1 MQSKDNIKQVQR
13 IIKQLECGKKN
24 VNEVPKKYALNSDI
38 IHAEREL
45 GLRVICQRGF
55 DVIRQEFFVEEE
67 IVYKCLSLENKREII
82 KTTFKSFEEYYN
94 YLEGNI
100 YENACYFQ
108 YKFDNNFIKSLKL
121 DLNRLSERKYFVTD
135 TIDDYTLELSQEE
148 REVYEQGEKVKS
160 LCKKWIKKFNSCK
173 NYEELKSVCEKYFN
187 SQLAKD
193 VNISFFLWQY
203 VFFNNNDE
211 NSLIVIMQYMS
222 NGKYMGRE
230 MVEGLCSI
238 YNPENVLELFD
249 YSVGSKRTIYRRK
262 KKVKD
267 YVNALKSGDIES
279 KTKAYFDKNTH
290 FFCEEI
296 DLYEY
301 KNIRGLQRKKYV
313 ASIYRY
319 FENFEDFIEY
329 RKGDLSNCDLSRAID
344 LNMDFSNYI
353 LDNETTKLPITID
366 KNIEYEV
373 EKYFENNMFIVAQY
387 WINKGGNILKQ
398 YIHRFDYFFDF
409 VAFLKSDLSDSDML
423 FCDGLVNLESFE
435 GLNFEN
441 ASMRSSLKEK
451 LNMPYETLEYKK
463 DLIVSFPVVQKNE
476 RKKKA
481 QMIVLDNEDEKT
493 LSALKKKFC
502 YDYEFNGELVYYIT
516 DLHLMHRIQNAGCK
530 SEDDMIYVIQ
540 NIINSFVRVIS
551 MSIRSENLLLIGGD
565 TASEFYVF
573 KLFVEKL
580 KQSLDSC
587 WKTRRT
593 CVVFILGNHE
603 LWDFSEFSL
612 NQTVEK
618 YKNLIN
624 DNGMYLL
631 QNELLYKN
639 ESNDIGVISYKDLC
653 DLSEKTLED
662 QLRCSR
668 IVILGGIGFSGY
680 NKKFNAN
687 NGVYRESINRDEEI
701 LESLKFENLYN
712 KLRKMLKWKNT
723 IILTHMPM
731 EDWYNGSSYE
741 GDFIYVN
748 GHTHRNS
755 YYDNGEKRIYADNQ
769 IGYRNNNPYLKY
781 FYINNEYDFFYD
793 YKDGIYEISEQEYN
807 DFYRGKNIEMNYTRE
822 TYILYMLKKNGYYCF
837 IRKSGSDGSLSILN
851 GGALKK
857 LKNRDIQYYYDNM
870 DKVISS
876 IETPLDKYTR
886 VQEHIAYEIGRIGGE
901 GYIHGSIIDIDYY
914 NHVYINPND
923 WTITGYWA
931 SDIKNKLVYP
941 NVPALLKAQR
951 PDLYRN
957 YMKMI
962 EGSTSDSFVISNIK
976 EEISLPP
983 QPYLDTD
990 IYKVSREIKKMQK
1003 TRLNILCTWYDNFL
1017 DEIALPKKP

>member
-24 VNEVPKKYALNSDI
+24 VNDVPKKYALNSDI

-67 IVYKCLSLENKREII
+67 IVYKCLSLENKSEII
-82 KTTFKSFEEYYN
+82 KTTFNSFEEYYN

-108 YKFDNNFIKSLKL
+108 YKFQDNLVKSLKL
-121 DLNRLSERKYFVTD
+121 DVNKLSEKKHFVTE
-135 TIDDYTLELSQEE
+135 TIDDYTLVLSQEE
-148 REVYEQGEKVKS
+148 MNEYKQGEKVKC

-173 NYEELKSVCEKYFN
+173 NYEELESVCEKY
-187 SQLAKD
+187 SKSKLAKD

-203 VFFNNNDE
+203 IFTNINKKNN
-211 NSLIVIMQYMS
+211 LRVIMQYMS
-222 NGKYMGRE
+222 KQNYIG
-230 MVEGLCSI
+230 MVKGLCSI
-238 YNPENVLELFD
+238 YNPEDVLVLYD
-249 YSVGSKRTIYRRK
+249 YSVGSKENIYKVK
-262 KKVKD
+262 KKIKD
-267 YVNALKSGDIES
+267 YVQAIYNGDIES
-279 KTKAYFDKNTH
+279 KTKAYFDEETH

-296 DLYEY
+296 NLFEY
-301 KNIRGLQRKKYV
+301 KNIGGLRKKTY
-313 ASIYRY
+313 AADICRY
-319 FENFEDFIEY
+319 FESFEIFIEY
-329 RKGDLSNCDLSRAID
+329 RKGNLSNCDLSGAID
-344 LNMDFSNYI
+344 LNVDFSNYI
-353 LDNETTKLPITID
+353 IDEESTKLPLTIN
-366 KNIEYEV
+366 KNFEYEV
-373 EKYFENNMFIVAQY
+373 FKYFENNKFIVDQY
-387 WINKGGNILKQ
+387 WINKGGNILKDYTHQ
-398 YIHRFDYFFDF
+398 FDYFFDF
-409 VAFLKSDLSDSDML
+409 VAFLKGDLSNSDML
-423 FCDGLVNLESFE
+423 FCDGLANLESSN
-435 GLNFEN
+435 GINFEN

-451 LNMPYETLEYKK
+451 LNMPYKTLEYKK

-476 RKKKA
+476 RKKNT

-493 LSALKKKFC
+493 LSALKKKFF

-540 NIINSFVRVIS
+540 NIINSFVKYIG
-551 MSIRSENLLLIGGD
+551 MGIQSENLLLIGGD

-587 WKTRRT
+587 WKTKKTR
-593 CVVFILGNHE
+593 VVFILGNHE
-603 LWDFSEFSL
+603 LWDVPELSL
-612 NQTVEK
+612 DQTVEK
-618 YKNLIN
+618 YRELIN
-624 DNGMYLL
+624 ENGMYLL

-639 ESNDIGVISYKDLC
+639 ESNDICVISYKDLC
-653 DLSEKTLED
+653 GLNEETLEN

-668 IVILGGIGFSGY
+668 IVILGGIAFSGY

-687 NGVYRESINRDEEI
+687 NGVYKEIIDRDEEI
-701 LESLKFENLYN
+701 LETIKFENLYN
-712 KLRKMLKWKNT
+712 KLRKILKLKNT

-731 EDWYNGSSYE
+731 EDWYKGITYE
-741 GDFIYVN
+741 GDFTYVS
-748 GHTHRNS
+748 GHTHRNCN
-755 YYDNGEKRIYADNQ
+755 YNNGEKRIYADNQ
-769 IGYRNNNPYLKY
+769 IGYRNNNPYLKC
-781 FYINNEYDFFYD
+781 FYISNEYDYFYD
-793 YKDGIYEISEQEYN
+793 YKDGLYEISRQEYN
-807 DFYRGKNIEMNYTRE
+807 DFYRGKNIQMNYTRE
-822 TYILYMLKKNGYYCF
+822 TYILYMLKKKGYYCF

-857 LKNRDIQYYYDNM
+857 LKNKDIKYYYDNM
-870 DKVISS
+870 DKVVSF

-886 VQEHIAYEIGRIGGE
+886 VQEQIADEIKRIGGE

-914 NHVYINPND
+914 NHVYINPYD

-941 NVPALLKAQR
+941 NIPALLKEQC
-951 PDLYRN
+951 PDLYKN

-976 EEISLPP
+976 EDISSPP

-1003 TRLNILCTWYDNFL
+1003 TRSNILCTWYDNFL
-1017 DEIALPKKP
+1017 EDIALPKKQ